1 MVDDDLLGSGYTS
14 NEIRGELNAGFNA
27 EGADV
32 IESVEEIVQ
41 LPTSKF

>member
-1 MVDDDLLGSGYTS
+1 MVVDDLLGSGYTS
-14 NEIRGELNAGFNA
+14 NKIRGELNAGFDA

-32 IESVEEIVQ
+32 IETIKENFQ

>member
-1 MVDDDLLGSGYTS
+1 MVVVDLLGSGYTS

-32 IESVEEIVQ
+32 IKTIEENVQ